1 MGDSSIT
8 NGFREKL
15 ERDLSSLE
23 GSLKHKNNLNKP
35 APKKPKRKD
44 FFQRVFGW

>member
-1 MGDSSIT
+1 MGDGSVT

-23 GSLKHKNNLNKP
+23 GGLKHTNNLNKP
-35 APKKPKRKD
+35 PPEEPDDRD
-44 FFQRVFGW
+44 FFQRLFGW